1 MGRLTFIK
9 AWTAG
14 GRGGLSAGQADT
26 KLRWRRNSR
35 KSLPTWTR
43 YGVSSIAR
51 AEPRCNIGRAKPRPG
66 KRFGNLHR
74 HPANT
79 EVSRA
84 KCRLNPKA
92 RQEAP
97 RPRSDGSLKSG
108 GRTKLNV
115 R

>member
-14 GRGGLSAGQADT
+14 GRGRLSAGQADT

-51 AEPRCNIGRAKPRPG
+51 AEPRCNIGRAKPRLG

-79 EVSRA
+79 EVS
-84 KCRLNPKA
+84 LNGIVVA
-92 RQEAP
+92 R
-97 RPRSDGSLKSG
+97 DGIEPPTPAFSG
-108 GRTKLNV
+108 LQ
-115 R
+115 